1 MERSNNLKEQP
12 VIRGDIYLILG
23 HKMKVTTV
31 KKTGY
36 NDEIRVFLNC
46 APHCCTYPF
55 HVKLEILEKDLQKVT
70 LDKEG
75 VR

>member
-1 MERSNNLKEQP
+1 MAGQTVTVK
-12 VIRGDIYLILG
+12 RGHIYHMLG

-36 NDEIRVFLNC
+36 NNERRVFLNC

-55 HVKLEILEKDLQKVT
+55 HVKLEILEKDLHKVT
-70 LDKEG
+70 LDKL
-75 VR
+75 